1 MAAFAEVV
9 ETEQPETILDV
20 TAIRRDFPILH
31 QRVRGGPLAYL
42 DNGATTQKPIQVID
56 AVSSYYSRDNA
67 NVHRG
72 VHELSQRATD
82 AYEGARE
89 KVREFINAADARE
102 IVFVR
107 GTTEAINLVAQSF
120 ARPRMKPGDEIIVT
134 EMEHHSNIVPWQ
146 MVVQQTGAVIRVATV
161 TDSGEVDPG
170 VFESLFNDR
179 TRLLAVT
186 HISNALGTVNPIR
199 EMIRT
204 ARQYD
209 TTVVID
215 GAQAVAHGTVDVR
228 ELDCDFYAFS
238 GHKLYGPTGI
248 GVLYGKMEHLESME
262 PYQGGG
268 EMILMVTFE
277 NATYA
282 KPPARFEAGTPN
294 IAGAIGL
301 AAAIDYVRGHGLAA
315 IRAHEQELLDYAQ
328 ERAAAIDGLRI
339 IGTAAEKGAIL
350 SFVFDQVHAHDVG
363 TIMDSEGLAVRAGH
377 LCAMPVMKRFGIAAT
392 TRASFGIYNTREE
405 VDRLIG
411 GMHKVLEVMGR

>member
-1 MAAFAEVV
+1 MSVVAEVV
-9 ETEQPETILDV
+9 ERTGSGAVLDV
-20 TAIRRDFPILH
+20 EAVRRDFPILH
-31 QRVRGGPLAYL
+31 QQVRGGALAYL

-72 VHELSQRATD
+72 VHELSRRATD

-89 KVREFINAADARE
+89 TVREFINAADARE

-107 GTTEAINLVAQSF
+107 GTTEAINLVAHSY

-146 MVVQQTGAVIRVATV
+146 MVAQQTGAVIRVAPV
-161 TDSGEVDPG
+161 TDSGEVD
-170 VFESLFNDR
+170 FEAFEFLFNAR

-186 HISNALGTVNPIR
+186 HVSNALGTVNPLQ

-204 ARQYD
+204 ARRHD
-209 TTVVID
+209 AAVVVD
-215 GAQAVAHGTVDVR
+215 GAQAVAHDTVDVR
-228 ELDCDFYAFS
+228 ALDCDFYAFS
-238 GHKLYGPTGI
+238 GHKMYGPTGI
-248 GVLYGKMEHLESME
+248 GALYGKLEYLESMD

-277 NATYA
+277 KATYA

-294 IAGAIGL
+294 IAGAIGM
-301 AAAIDYVRGHGLAA
+301 AAAIDYVRGYGLKT
-315 IRAHEQELLDYAQ
+315 IRAYERELLDYAQ
-328 ERAAAIDGLRI
+328 KRAAAIDGLRI
-339 IGTAAEKGAIL
+339 IGTAPDKAGIL
-350 SFVFDQVHAHDVG
+350 SFVFDDVHAHDVG
-363 TIMDSEGLAVRAGH
+363 TIMDSEGLAIRAGH

-392 TRASFGIYNTREE
+392 ARASFGMYNTREE
-405 VDRLIG
+405 VDRLIR